1 MVIKPVYIGLLGLV
15 PMAIGAKKLC
25 HLGRNEVPEEPVAGT
40 GVIVLVNDGI
50 GLLD

>member
-1 MVIKPVYIGLLGLV
+1 MKAPALFSSDAGDKVEFPRGWRVPGGKPS
-15 PMAIGAKKLC
+15 
-25 HLGRNEVPEEPVAGT
+25 RFS